1 MATHIPGRSVAEL
14 FTDLIGQVTTL
25 LRKESQLARTEVSEK
40 LGQAAGGLALVVIGA
55 VLLVPALMI
64 LLSAAVTALVDAGVE
79 PLWATLIVGG
89 IVLLLGLILI
99 MVGISRLKARRLVPG
114 KTIEQLQRDASV
126 VRQQVRHDHEQIQRA
141 A

>member
-1 MATHIPGRSVAEL
+1 VAEL

-25 LRKESQLARTEVSEK
+25 LRKESQLARAEVSEK
-40 LGQAAGGLALVVIGA
+40 IGQAAGGLVLVMIGG
-55 VLLVPALMI
+55 VMLVPALMI
-64 LLSAAVTALVDAGVE
+64 LLGAAVTALVDAGVE

-89 IVLLLGLILI
+89 VVLLLGLILI
-99 MVGISRLKARRLVPG
+99 LVGTSRLKARRLVPG